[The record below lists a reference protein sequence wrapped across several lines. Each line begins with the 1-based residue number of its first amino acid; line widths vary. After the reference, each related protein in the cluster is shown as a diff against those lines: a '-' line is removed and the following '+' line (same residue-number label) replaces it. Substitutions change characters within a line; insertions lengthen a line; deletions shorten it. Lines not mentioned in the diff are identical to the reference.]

1 MKTCKKLLSSLL
13 SLGLLLTLFG
23 CKQEADGIWP
33 YAIRVDGQVYYCYE
47 EEADIENVEVLGTI
61 TSSAVSYTHLT
72 LPTILLV

>member
-47 EEADIENVEVLGTI
+47 EEADIENV
-61 TSSAVSYTHLT
+61 
-72 LPTILLV
+72 